1 MRTLQITLYSFGAQF
16 SFVEWEFVPGF
27 VSDHLIVFDQELNP
41 ALLTAKTAMG
51 FYYQLVSDEQGR
63 A

>member
-1 MRTLQITLYSFGAQF
+1 MALNKATQF
-16 SFVEWEFVPGF
+16 PLIEREFVPRF
-27 VSDHLIVFDQELNP
+27 ISDHLIILHQELDP